1 LSDWLQLLD
10 RIRAPSEDTARQ
22 IGLEAVAT
30 VPRNAAAQRARP
42 EFFLQFFVRR
52 EMGGTADLDLCFG
65 QPISERRD
73 TLLAVPPE
81 TFCAQSFKL
90 CNSAFHERGLWV

>member
-1 LSDWLQLLD
+1 MKSRKNTIVPCCMLAAISPRPTSSAFCEFRGASRHIEARTGFQLRRGEGGHGPTPHWRTCLSDWLQLLD

-42 EFFLQFFVRR
+42 
-52 EMGGTADLDLCFG
+52 
-65 QPISERRD
+65 
-73 TLLAVPPE
+73 
-81 TFCAQSFKL
+81 
-90 CNSAFHERGLWV
+90 